1 MSISNPRAIAATIV
15 VIVSGGGVF
24 LILPV
29 FVGALVDTGGMSM
42 AQAGAVA
49 SADLAG
55 IFAAAIAALA
65 WIRRADWR
73 RVALFSLACMVAGN
87 VACPWMDGYVP
98 LLVLRGLLGFAAGNL
113 MAIGM
118 AHLAR
123 VAMPDRAFALAIAA
137 QVAFSTIALW
147 LMPVA
152 VQSWGLASL
161 FGLLAGLSAIGLLA
175 ATQLVRGTEAPASG
189 TFGKAAGSVHVF
201 VALFANTIFFI
212 AQSGVWAFLE
222 RMATQ
227 AGLAPETVGTML
239 AISVSLAIAG
249 PLAASLIADRYGRAV
264 PLAVVAVG
272 QLAALWILQG
282 PMTAALFLIAA
293 TGFQIFWNFA
303 IPYIVAIVA
312 ALDRARRYIVLVT
325 PFQAAGI
332 ALGPVLAGTLAGE
345 GELSPVALLGS
356 AAVLASV
363 VLLFPYALRYRGGRT
378 RAEMEESQSGREAS
392 D

>member
-1 MSISNPRAIAATIV
+1 MSVSSPAAIAATIV

-29 FVGALVDTGGMSM
+29 FVGALVDTGGLSM

-73 RVALFSLACMVAGN
+73 RVALFSLAGMAAGN
-87 VACPWMDGYVP
+87 IACLWVDAFAP
-98 LLVLRGLLGFAAGNL
+98 LLVLRGVLGFAAGNL
-113 MAIGM
+113 MAVGM

-123 VAMPDRAFALAIAA
+123 VAKPDRAFALAIAA
-137 QVAFSTIALW
+137 QVAFSTAALW
-147 LMPVA
+147 TMPAA
-152 VQSWGLASL
+152 VRSWGLASL
-161 FGLLAGLSAIGLLA
+161 FGLLALLSTIGLLA
-175 ATQLVRGTEAPASG
+175 ATRLVRGTEPLAPQPP
-189 TFGKAAGSVHVF
+189 GKAEGPPHVF
-201 VALFANTIFFI
+201 VALSANTIFFI

-222 RMATQ
+222 RFGTQ

-239 AISVSLAIAG
+239 AVSVSLALAG
-249 PLAASLIADRYGRAV
+249 PVAASLIADRYGRAV

-272 QLAALWILQG
+272 QLATLWILQG
-282 PMTAALFLIAA
+282 PITAGLFLLAA
-293 TGFQIFWNFA
+293 TGFQVFWNFA

-332 ALGPVLAGTLAGE
+332 ALGPVLAGNLAGD
-345 GELSPVALLGS
+345 GELSAVTILG
-356 AAVLASV
+356 AAAILASV
-363 VLLFPYALRYRGGRT
+363 VLLIPYTLGYRQGRADEGVS
-378 RAEMEESQSGREAS
+378 RSVRERPR
-392 D
+392 

>member
-175 ATQLVRGTEAPASG
+175 ATQLVRGTETPASG